1 MTMADKIV
9 EWALSQVGYEEPQHN
24 NYQKYGSFLDSTNWY
39 EYKEGDRIWIHKV
52 DGHDWC
58 TQLHDAAFVQ
68 TFGVEKSRQL
78 LHRPRYNNYG
88 AVVKYTWGYYNA
100 AGRTGKHP
108 KKGCSIFFQRGG
120 QLSHIGIVVDV
131 QGDRVI
137 TVEGNAG
144 PGSFFVYK
152 NTYNIHDSYIY
163 GYGYPEYTESKYPDP
178 PFDAVNDLKGV
189 AIRSGPFSDC
199 PIIGY
204 ISLGAIVTIEDVA
217 GSSGDFGKI
226 EGYVY
231 LPGGFKYDH

>member
-1 MTMADKIV
+1 MSMADFLV
-9 EWALSQVGYEEPQHN
+9 EWALSQVGYEEPDHN
-24 NYQKYGSFLDSTNWY
+24 NYQKYGAFLDSTNWY

-52 DGHDWC
+52 NGYDWC
-58 TQLHDAAFVQ
+58 TQFHDAGFVQ
-68 TFGVEKSRQL
+68 LWGEKAREI

-88 AVVKYTWGYYNA
+88 AVVKYSWNYYKE
-100 AGRTGKHP
+100 AGRTGKIP

-131 QGDRVI
+131 FDDRVV

-144 PGSFFVYK
+144 PGSFYVYK
-152 NTYNIHDSYIY
+152 NTYNVNDSYIY
-163 GYGYPEYTESKYPDP
+163 GYGYPVYEESKYPDP
-178 PFDAVNDLKGV
+178 PFDATNTLKGV
-189 AIRSGPFSDC
+189 AIRSGPYSDC

-204 ISLGAIVTIEDVA
+204 ISLGAIVTIEDTA

-231 LPGGFKYDH
+231 LPGGFNI